1 MHYKKWLNRLLIL
14 IPLGIGIAAIV
25 VVAPKMKKPPQ
36 KIEAVEAAT
45 KVRII
50 KPLYQE
56 VSPMAI
62 GYGSTAPTRSWDAV
76 AEVSGRVV
84 WTADD
89 LKEGKI
95 IAKGTEL
102 LKIDASDY
110 KLALS
115 QNNAQLN
122 TSRVKADTTKRSLA
136 IEQRNRN
143 SLRKELLRQQTLV
156 KKGVLSASTMELA
169 ERNLIKADSSIQNL
183 QNILSINAAEKQVL
197 DVQKQQLELDLARTR
212 IVAPF
217 NVRIVNIDVHEAR
230 FANKG
235 QLLFSADATDKTE
248 IEARFPIGLLRPLI
262 ASNQGASFPGALGLS
277 AVVRLRA
284 STHIIEWKAKVE
296 RVAGQIDRQ
305 TQTLGVIVSVDDPYG
320 KAQPGQRPPLSRNTF
335 VEVELRGRP
344 EGKQIIV
351 PVSALH
357 EAKVYVLNEENRL
370 DIRKVKVA
378 FSQGRYAVLS
388 GGIKADEKI
397 VVSDLIPA
405 IQNMLLEPVMDKK
418 TRGMLMMEVSGKAP
432 APKASGKV
440 KGKKEQK
447 ESL

>member
-1 MHYKKWLNRLLIL
+1 MHFKKWLNRLLIL

-156 KKGVLSASTMELA
+156 KKGVLSASTMEVA
-169 ERNLIKADSSIQNL
+169 ELIKQAACSLEGIFRVVYL
-183 QNILSINAAEKQVL
+183 GIN
-197 DVQKQQLELDLARTR
+197 
-212 IVAPF
+212 
-217 NVRIVNIDVHEAR
+217 NC
-230 FANKG
+230 
-235 QLLFSADATDKTE
+235 
-248 IEARFPIGLLRPLI
+248 
-262 ASNQGASFPGALGLS
+262 
-277 AVVRLRA
+277 
-284 STHIIEWKAKVE
+284 
-296 RVAGQIDRQ
+296 
-305 TQTLGVIVSVDDPYG
+305 
-320 KAQPGQRPPLSRNTF
+320 
-335 VEVELRGRP
+335 
-344 EGKQIIV
+344 
-351 PVSALH
+351 
-357 EAKVYVLNEENRL
+357 
-370 DIRKVKVA
+370 
-378 FSQGRYAVLS
+378 
-388 GGIKADEKI
+388 
-397 VVSDLIPA
+397 
-405 IQNMLLEPVMDKK
+405 
-418 TRGMLMMEVSGKAP
+418 
-432 APKASGKV
+432 
-440 KGKKEQK
+440 
-447 ESL
+447 